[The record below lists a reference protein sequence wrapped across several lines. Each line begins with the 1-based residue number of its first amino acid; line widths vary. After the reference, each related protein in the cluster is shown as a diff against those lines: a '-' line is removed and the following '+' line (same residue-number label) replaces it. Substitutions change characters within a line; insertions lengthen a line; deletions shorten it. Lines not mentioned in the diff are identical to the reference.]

1 MPQGAFTIYER
12 AHMAQQRL
20 TEQGGKN
27 ALPEVL
33 TPKEAQIIL
42 GREWYTMLRR
52 LDLLPGARPVG
63 GGAWRCDRTAFCA
76 WIETLAATPD
86 ESELAHGS

>member
-12 AHMAQQRL
+12 AVMAQQRL
-20 TEQGGKN
+20 AEHGGKD

-33 TPKEAQIIL
+33 TPKEAQSIL

-52 LDLLPGARPVG
+52 LDLLPGARPVQ
-63 GGAWRCDRTAFCA
+63 GGAWRCERGAFCA
-76 WIETLAATPD
+76 WIEELAVTSD
-86 ESELAHGS
+86 EAELAHGS